1 MSRLRDSVRR
11 RRGNT
16 GPVPPQAPPP
26 GSPAP
31 PESPAGTDLAGQF
44 AELPVE
50 LAGADETRQRRV
62 LAAARRRVSR
72 SGAVTWHGARSAGHW
87 MSEQVISMAPRV
99 PVRDAATLR
108 RQYPGKTPEELADL
122 VIRGASRTAGGVGAA
137 VGAAS
142 VLPMMPAMPVEVT
155 TETLALVAIEL
166 KMIAE
171 LHEVYGLRAPG
182 SAIERMTAYV
192 GSWARRSGVVGL
204 APGGILLAVGSPL
217 RRRLQRRLLARA
229 GRSAFSLGPLLTGMA
244 AGAWLNQAETRKLGQ
259 DIRDDLRHRSPW
271 AGRWPS

>member
-16 GPVPPQAPPP
+16 ESVPPQAPPP
-26 GSPAP
+26 ASPGAP
-31 PESPAGTDLAGQF
+31 AEPDLAGEF
-44 AELPVE
+44 AELAVE
-50 LAGADETRQRRV
+50 LPGADETRQRRA

-72 SGAVTWHGARSAGHW
+72 SGAVTWRGARSAGHW
-87 MSEQVISMAPRV
+87 MAEQVISMAPRI

-108 RQYPGKTPEELADL
+108 RQYPGKTPEELADI
-122 VIRGASRTAGGVGAA
+122 VIRGAGRTAAGIGAA

-229 GRSAFSLGPLLTGMA
+229 TRSAVSLGPLLTGMA
-244 AGAWLNQAETRKLGQ
+244 AGAWLNQSETRKLGQ

>member
-16 GPVPPQAPPP
+16 ESVPPQALP
-26 GSPAP
+26 PAP
-31 PESPAGTDLAGQF
+31 PESPESPAGSDLAGQL
-44 AELPVE
+44 AELAGE
-50 LAGADETRQRRV
+50 LPGADETRQRRA
-62 LAAARRRVSR
+62 LAAARRRVAR

-87 MSEQVISMAPRV
+87 MADQVISMAPRV

-108 RQYPGKTPEELADL
+108 RQYPGKTPEELADI
-122 VIRGASRTAGGVGAA
+122 VIRGAGRTAAGIGAA

-192 GSWARRSGVVGL
+192 GSWTRRSGVIGL

-244 AGAWLNQAETRKLGQ
+244 AGAWLNQSETRKLGQ